1 MIMSEYKVS
10 YKAHCIHFVPLS
22 GNGVFPCFT
31 VSNMYGKIL
40 IQCSNC
46 HKCATKLVNF
56 ADMLM
61 ECFQCLAYLACM
73 A

>member
-1 MIMSEYKVS
+1 MSEF
-10 YKAHCIHFVPLS
+10 KAGYQALCIHFVSLS

-40 IQCSNC
+40 IQCSNS

-61 ECFQCLAYLACM
+61 ECFQWLAYLACK